1 MNKRNYRV
9 CMHTPMGTKYGNML
23 LLTEDGAISG
33 SFEILRK
40 KHPIT
45 GTVGEDGNCELT
57 GSLVTLMNIFK
68 YQATGNITE
77 DKILLT
83 LNCGKHK
90 FKLEGVALGDGKEK
104 VD

>member
-1 MNKRNYRV
+1 
-9 CMHTPMGTKYGNML
+9 MGTKYGNML

-57 GSLVTLMNIFK
+57 GSLVTLMNVFK
-68 YQATGNITE
+68 YQAIGNIT
-77 DKILLT
+77 DDNILLT

-90 FKLEGVALGDGKEK
+90 FKVEGVALYDGKETM
-104 VD
+104 D